1 MFDHTKFRPNDFSFI
16 DILSS
21 EQLAVLHAV
30 QCIQDRNDTMKAR
43 GEAASTLLVACKL
56 GVTPLRAA
64 EILSQLE
71 RYGLVFERLKGSKDG
86 KDQKEWRVTQLA
98 RNRLRGKIRR
108 CSGQSKSSNLT
119 GSHLGRAS

>member
-1 MFDHTKFRPNDFSFI
+1 MFDHTKFRPNDFSFL

-30 QCIQDRNDTMKAR
+30 QFIQDRNDARMAR
-43 GEAASTLLVACKL
+43 GEAAFTLLIACKM

-71 RYGLVFERLKGSKDG
+71 RYGLVFDRLKGSKDG
-86 KDQKEWRVTQLA
+86 RGQEGLA
-98 RNRLRGKIRR
+98 HNA
-108 CSGQSKSSNLT
+108 T
-119 GSHLGRAS
+119 RAQPLKQQYP